1 MNFKNY
7 QDSQL
12 SFHPQVNC
20 LIGLNGMGKT
30 NLLDS
35 LYILC
40 LTKSHFN
47 LTDQQLIKEGA
58 GFYRLQAHLFHE
70 GQNQKLV
77 MKCAK
82 HGRKDIELEEKLI
95 ERVSDFVGKFP
106 VVFFGPDDQKI
117 IQGGGGERRKYL
129 DNTISQYDAI
139 YLHKLLEYNKLLKH
153 RNASLLKY
161 RQNGVIDHEF
171 LEVLEEKLIQAGS
184 YILQERLNFV
194 HWLKPMFESTYHQI
208 SGEREEAIIEYK
220 PNVNLENWTDLM
232 PLSRHKDMILG
243 RTSLGPHKD
252 DLDIQINRRPVRP
265 FASQGQMKSC
275 LVALKKCQLLCLQR
289 RTTSQPILLIDDIF
303 DKLDQERIYAMLAM
317 IKSLGVQTFIS
328 HTNAERIHDLFDHQ
342 NISYKLFYINNGAIV
357 YEEAQ

>member
-12 SFHPQVNC
+12 SFHPEVNC

-30 NLLDS
+30 NLLDC
-35 LYILC
+35 LYMLC

-47 LTDQQLIKEGA
+47 VTDQQLIREGT
-58 GFYRLQAHLFHE
+58 GFYRLQAHLEHA

-82 HGRKDIELEEKLI
+82 NGSKEIELEEKVVGRI
-95 ERVSDFVGKFP
+95 ADFVGKFP

-117 IQGGGGERRKYL
+117 IQGGGAERRKYL
-129 DNTISQYDAI
+129 DNTISQFDPL
-139 YLHKLLEYNKLLKH
+139 YLLKLLEYNKLIKH

-161 RQNGVIDHEF
+161 RQKGVLDHEF
-171 LEVLEEKLIQAGS
+171 LDVLDKKIMQAGS
-184 YILQERLNFV
+184 YIFQQRVTFLQ
-194 HWLKPMFESTYHQI
+194 WLKPIFELAYHQI
-208 SGEREEAIIEYK
+208 SGEREKAILEYK
-220 PNVNLENWTDLM
+220 PNVTPEAWINQIA
-232 PLSRHKDMILG
+232 LSRHKDMVLG
-243 RTSLGPHKD
+243 RTTLGPHKD
-252 DLDIQINRRPVRP
+252 DLEIHINGKPVRP

-275 LVALKKCQLLCLQR
+275 LVALKKCQLLCLQD
-289 RTTSQPILLIDDIF
+289 RTSSQPILLIDDIF
-303 DKLDQERIYAMLAM
+303 DKLDQERIYAMLSM

-357 YEEAQ
+357 YEETQ